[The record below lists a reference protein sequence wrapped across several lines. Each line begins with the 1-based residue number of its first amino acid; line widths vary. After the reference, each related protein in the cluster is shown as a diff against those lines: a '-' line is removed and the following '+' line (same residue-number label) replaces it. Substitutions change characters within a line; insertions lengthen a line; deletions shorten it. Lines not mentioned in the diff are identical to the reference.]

1 MASNFVSLQ
10 DEFLEIVHLLYAT
23 SKRIE
28 FFMTWLF
35 SIFIQRWVCIYFE
48 TCSIYYANASF
59 CLKNKTFMNQ

>member
-28 FFMTWLF
+28 FFMT
-35 SIFIQRWVCIYFE
+35 
-48 TCSIYYANASF
+48 
-59 CLKNKTFMNQ
+59 